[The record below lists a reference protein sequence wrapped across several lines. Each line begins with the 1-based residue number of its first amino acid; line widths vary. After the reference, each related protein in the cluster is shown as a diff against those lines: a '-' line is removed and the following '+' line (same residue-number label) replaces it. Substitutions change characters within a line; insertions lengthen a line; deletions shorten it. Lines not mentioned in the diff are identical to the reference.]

1 MFSASKAVIRQAHR
15 RSFVSPAVL
24 SRTWDQHTVNDL
36 KKEARARGLSQSGSK
51 NTLVR
56 RLQEHEKGI
65 SSSAIAHA
73 SASGHV
79 VGDAPGIP
87 PTHEFHAPVPE
98 GFMNVK
104 IPDDSMPDVQPTIQI
119 PFVPD
124 FWASPSAAQEE
135 IPIPKILVVA
145 GAETH
150 HGGGPA
156 TTAIDTEAPLE
167 ESTSSSSTPQPV
179 LGQGGF
185 WDDAAESLGLPYPN
199 QVSAAVSQAYA
210 AFKTTVTGK

>member
-1 MFSASKAVIRQAHR
+1 MLSASKAVIRQAQR

-24 SRTWDQHTVNDL
+24 SRTWDQHTINDL
-36 KKEARARGLSQSGSK
+36 KKEARARGLSPSGNK
-51 NTLVR
+51 TALVR

-65 SSSAIAHA
+65 SSSA
-73 SASGHV
+73 SGHV
-79 VGDAPGIP
+79 IGDA
-87 PTHEFHAPVPE
+87 PE
-98 GFMNVK
+98 GFMDVK

-124 FWASPSAAQEE
+124 FWASPSAIQEE

-156 TTAIDTEAPLE
+156 TTAIDTEAPFE
-167 ESTSSSSTPQPV
+167 DSTSSASASTTPLV
-179 LGQGGF
+179 VGQGGF
-185 WDDAAESLGLPYPN
+185 WDDAAESLGLPYPK
-199 QVSAAVSQAYA
+199 QVSSAVSQAYA